1 MTSKKAIARALL
13 IALMGG
19 SAAGGHAL
27 DLAQAWRAVQTADPA
42 MAVARAVAQSGE
54 TQRQQATAMWRPQV
68 SVSVGAGMAGAD
80 SASTGAHFAAP
91 GLGASNGVDFNT
103 SVNSGVSTRWSVS
116 ARQALRSGERS
127 VQARQLELGA
137 DMAQVQSINAQRDL
151 MLLTARRYIDLLV
164 AQSHLDLLRQQQ
176 VAVNKALV
184 EAQDRFALGDKPVTE
199 TYEARARAMVLQAQL
214 LSAENTGVMAKRVL
228 AQSTGLPEAEL
239 TLQAPSSTVGADFT
253 DARSVEQ
260 WLTMALENNGALR
273 LQAMRV
279 QSAQEEVS
287 KYSVGASSTLD
298 LVAQVGQDRVSGDG
312 DFGAATNSSG
322 QRMVGLQWSMPVLTG
337 GMRDARQ
344 QQALYLQDQAQA
356 ELEAA
361 RQQTGQ
367 IVQQLWLTL
376 QTGPARLRAMQAA
389 HQASKAR
396 LEATRLGLQVGDRT
410 TSDLLQAE
418 NDSSAAALALVQARG
433 DLLLARLQLGAM
445 VGVLDDAELEALNT
459 AWFH

>member
-13 IALMGG
+13 IALMGA
-19 SAAGGHAL
+19 SAAGTHAL

-42 MAVARAVAQSGE
+42 MAVARAVAQGGE

-103 SVNSGVSTRWSVS
+103 AVNSGVSTRWSVS

-127 VQARQLELGA
+127 AQARKLELSA
-137 DMAQVQSINAQRDL
+137 DIAQVQSNNAQRDL
-151 MLLTARRYIDLLV
+151 MLLTAKRYVDLLV
-164 AQSHLDLLRQQQ
+164 AQNHVDLLRQQQ
-176 VAVNKALV
+176 VAVNRALV

-214 LSAENTGVMAKRVL
+214 LSAENTGVMAKRLL

-239 TLQAPSSTVGADFT
+239 TLQAPSSTAGAEFSE
-253 DARSVEQ
+253 ARSMEQ

-298 LVAQVGQDRVSGDG
+298 LVAQVGQERVSGDG

-322 QRMVGLQWSMPVLTG
+322 QRMVGLQWSMPVFTG

-344 QQALYLQDQAQA
+344 QQAQYLQDQAQA

-376 QTGPARLRAMQAA
+376 QTGPARLRAMQAE

>member
-1 MTSKKAIARALL
+1 
-13 IALMGG
+13 
-19 SAAGGHAL
+19 
-27 DLAQAWRAVQTADPA
+27 
-42 MAVARAVAQSGE
+42 
-54 TQRQQATAMWRPQV
+54 
-68 SVSVGAGMAGAD
+68 
-80 SASTGAHFAAP
+80 
-91 GLGASNGVDFNT
+91 
-103 SVNSGVSTRWSVS
+103 
-116 ARQALRSGERS
+116 
-127 VQARQLELGA
+127 
-137 DMAQVQSINAQRDL
+137 
-151 MLLTARRYIDLLV
+151 
-164 AQSHLDLLRQQQ
+164 
-176 VAVNKALV
+176 
-184 EAQDRFALGDKPVTE
+184 
-199 TYEARARAMVLQAQL
+199 
-214 LSAENTGVMAKRVL
+214 
-228 AQSTGLPEAEL
+228 
-239 TLQAPSSTVGADFT
+239 
-253 DARSVEQ
+253 
-260 WLTMALENNGALR
+260 
-273 LQAMRV
+273 MRV

-298 LVAQVGQDRVSGDG
+298 LVAQVGQERVSGDG

-322 QRMVGLQWSMPVLTG
+322 QRMVGLQWSMPVFTG

-344 QQALYLQDQAQA
+344 QQAQYLQDQAQA

>member
-13 IALMGG
+13 IALMGA
-19 SAAGGHAL
+19 SAAGTHAL

-42 MAVARAVAQSGE
+42 MAVARAVAQGGE

-279 QSAQEEVS
+279 QSAQEEVR

-361 RQQTGQ
+361 RQQTGHM
-367 IVQQLWLTL
+367 VQQLWLTL

-410 TSDLLQAE
+410 TLDLLQAE

>member
-13 IALMGG
+13 IALMGA
-19 SAAGGHAL
+19 SAAGTHAL

-42 MAVARAVAQSGE
+42 MAVARAVAQGGE

-103 SVNSGVSTRWSVS
+103 AVNSGVSTRWSVS

-127 VQARQLELGA
+127 AQARKLELSA
-137 DMAQVQSINAQRDL
+137 DIAQVQSNNAQRDL
-151 MLLTARRYIDLLV
+151 MLLTAKRYVDLLV
-164 AQSHLDLLRQQQ
+164 AQNHVDLLRQQQ
-176 VAVNKALV
+176 VAVNRALV

-214 LSAENTGVMAKRVL
+214 LSAENTGVMAKRLL

-239 TLQAPSSTVGADFT
+239 TLQAPSSTAGAEFSE
-253 DARSVEQ
+253 ARSMEQ

-298 LVAQVGQDRVSGDG
+298 LVAQVGQERVSGDG

-322 QRMVGLQWSMPVLTG
+322 QRMVGLQWSMPVFTG

-344 QQALYLQDQAQA
+344 QQAQYLQDQAQA

>member
-13 IALMGG
+13 IALMGA
-19 SAAGGHAL
+19 SAAGTHAL

-42 MAVARAVAQSGE
+42 LAVARAVAQGGE

-103 SVNSGVSTRWSVS
+103 AVNSGVSTRWSVS

-127 VQARQLELGA
+127 AQARQLELSA
-137 DMAQVQSINAQRDL
+137 DIAQVQSNNAQRDL
-151 MLLTARRYIDLLV
+151 MLLTAKRYVDLLV
-164 AQSHLDLLRQQQ
+164 AQNHVDLLRQQQ
-176 VAVNKALV
+176 VAVNRALV

-214 LSAENTGVMAKRVL
+214 LSAENTGVMAKRLL

-239 TLQAPSSTVGADFT
+239 TLQAPSSTAGAEFSE
-253 DARSVEQ
+253 ARSMEQ

-298 LVAQVGQDRVSGDG
+298 LVAQVGQERVSGDG

-322 QRMVGLQWSMPVLTG
+322 QRMVGLQWSMPVFTG

-376 QTGPARLRAMQAA
+376 QTGPARLQAIEAA

>member
-13 IALMGG
+13 IALMGA
-19 SAAGGHAL
+19 SAAGTHAL

-42 MAVARAVAQSGE
+42 MAVARAVAQGGE

-103 SVNSGVSTRWSVS
+103 AVNSGVSTRWSVS

-127 VQARQLELGA
+127 AQARKLELSA
-137 DMAQVQSINAQRDL
+137 DIAQVQSNNAQRDL
-151 MLLTARRYIDLLV
+151 MLLTAKRYVDLLV
-164 AQSHLDLLRQQQ
+164 AQNHVDLLRQQQ
-176 VAVNKALV
+176 VAVNRALV

-214 LSAENTGVMAKRVL
+214 LSAENTGVMAKRLL

-239 TLQAPSSTVGADFT
+239 TLQAPSSTAGAEFSE
-253 DARSVEQ
+253 ARSMEQ

-298 LVAQVGQDRVSGDG
+298 LVAQVGQERVSGDG

-322 QRMVGLQWSMPVLTG
+322 QRMVGLQWSMPVFTG

-344 QQALYLQDQAQA
+344 QQAQYLQDQAQA

-445 VGVLDDAELEALNT
+445 VGVLGDAELEALNT

>member
-13 IALMGG
+13 IALMGA
-19 SAAGGHAL
+19 SAAGTHAL

-42 MAVARAVAQSGE
+42 MAVARAVAQGGE

-103 SVNSGVSTRWSVS
+103 AVNSGVSTRWSVS

-127 VQARQLELGA
+127 AQARKLELSA
-137 DMAQVQSINAQRDL
+137 DIAQVQSNNAQRDL
-151 MLLTARRYIDLLV
+151 MLLTAKRYVDLLV
-164 AQSHLDLLRQQQ
+164 AQNHVDLLRQQQ
-176 VAVNKALV
+176 VAVNRALV

-214 LSAENTGVMAKRVL
+214 LSAENTGVMAKRLL

-239 TLQAPSSTVGADFT
+239 TLQAPSSTAGAEFSE
-253 DARSVEQ
+253 ARSMEQ

-298 LVAQVGQDRVSGDG
+298 LVAQVGQERVSGDG

-322 QRMVGLQWSMPVLTG
+322 QRMVGLQWSMPVFTG

-344 QQALYLQDQAQA
+344 QQAQYLQDQAQA

-418 NDSSAAALALVQARG
+418 HDSSAAALALVQARG

>member
-239 TLQAPSSTVGADFT
+239 TLQAPSFTVGADFT
-253 DARSVEQ
+253 EARSMEQ

-279 QSAQEEVS
+279 QSAQVEVS
-287 KYSVGASSTLD
+287 KHSVGANSTLD
-298 LVAQVGQDRVSGDG
+298 LVAQFGQDRVSGDG

-344 QQALYLQDQAQA
+344 LQALFLQDQAQA

-361 RQQTGQ
+361 RQQTGHM
-367 IVQQLWLTL
+367 VQQLWLTL

-410 TSDLLQAE
+410 TLDLLQAE

>member
-13 IALMGG
+13 IALMGA
-19 SAAGGHAL
+19 SAAGTHAL

-42 MAVARAVAQSGE
+42 MAVARAVAQGGE

-103 SVNSGVSTRWSVS
+103 AVNSGVSTRWSVS

-127 VQARQLELGA
+127 AQARKLELSA
-137 DMAQVQSINAQRDL
+137 DIAQVQSNNAQRDL
-151 MLLTARRYIDLLV
+151 MLLTAKRYVDLLV
-164 AQSHLDLLRQQQ
+164 AQNHVDLLRQQQ
-176 VAVNKALV
+176 VAVNRALV

-214 LSAENTGVMAKRVL
+214 LSAENTGVMAKRLL

-239 TLQAPSSTVGADFT
+239 TLQAPSSTAGAEFSE
-253 DARSVEQ
+253 ARSMEQ
-260 WLTMALENNGALR
+260 WLTMALEHNGALR

-298 LVAQVGQDRVSGDG
+298 LVAQVGQERVSGDG

-322 QRMVGLQWSMPVLTG
+322 QRMVGLQWSMPVFTG

-344 QQALYLQDQAQA
+344 QQAQYLQDQAQA

>member
-13 IALMGG
+13 IALMGA
-19 SAAGGHAL
+19 SAAGTHAL

-42 MAVARAVAQSGE
+42 MAVARAVAQGGE

-103 SVNSGVSTRWSVS
+103 AVNSGVSTRWSVS

-127 VQARQLELGA
+127 AQARKLELSA
-137 DMAQVQSINAQRDL
+137 DIAQVQSNNAQRDL
-151 MLLTARRYIDLLV
+151 MLLTAKRYVDLLV
-164 AQSHLDLLRQQQ
+164 AQNHVDLLRQQQ
-176 VAVNKALV
+176 VAVNRALV

-214 LSAENTGVMAKRVL
+214 LSAENTGVMAKRLL

-239 TLQAPSSTVGADFT
+239 TLQAPSSTAGAEFSE
-253 DARSVEQ
+253 ARSMEQ

-298 LVAQVGQDRVSGDG
+298 LVAQVGLERVSGDG

-322 QRMVGLQWSMPVLTG
+322 QRMVGLQWSMPVFTG

-344 QQALYLQDQAQA
+344 QQAQYLQDQAQA

>member
-1 MTSKKAIARALL
+1 MTINKAMARVLL
-13 IALMGG
+13 VALMGT
-19 SAAGGHAL
+19 SAAGTHAL

-42 MAVARAVAQSGE
+42 MVVVRAVAQGGE
-54 TQRQQATAMWRPQV
+54 TQREQATAIWRPQV

-80 SASTGAHFAAP
+80 SAITDAHFAAP

-103 SVNSGVSTRWSVS
+103 SVNSGVSTRWLVS
-116 ARQALRSGERS
+116 MRQALHSGERS
-127 VQARQLELGA
+127 AQARQLGLSA
-137 DMAQVQSINAQRDL
+137 DIAQVQSNNALRDL

-164 AQSHLDLLRQQQ
+164 AQNHVDLLRQQQ
-176 VAVNKALV
+176 VAVNRVLV
-184 EAQDRFALGDKPVTE
+184 EAQDRFALGDRPVTE

-214 LSAENTGVMAKRVL
+214 LSAENTRSVAKRVL

-239 TLQAPSSTVGADFT
+239 TLDAPSSTAGADFSE
-253 DARSVEQ
+253 ARSVEQ

-279 QSAQEEVS
+279 QSAQVEVS
-287 KYSVGASSTLD
+287 KYGVGASSTLE
-298 LVAQVGQDRVSGDG
+298 LVAQVGQERVSGDG

-322 QRMVGLQWSMPVLTG
+322 QRMVGLQWSMPVFTG

-367 IVQQLWLTL
+367 TVQQLWLTL

-410 TSDLLQAE
+410 TLDLLQAE
-418 NDSSAAALALVQARG
+418 NDTSAAALALVQARC
-433 DLLLARLQLGAM
+433 DLLMARLQLGVMA
-445 VGVLDDAELEALNT
+445 GALDDAQLDDLNT